1 METPEAGSTQTEHI
15 YDNPYRTV
23 PWSSDIRK
31 RLLVQGI
38 EDVRCVNLEV
48 IVNVWKE
55 VT

>member
-1 METPEAGSTQTEHI
+1 MFDERDTDTMAV
-15 YDNPYRTV
+15 RTV

-48 IVNVWKE
+48 IVNVRKE